1 MFHRV
6 AMCLFFS
13 LHLIANQPS
22 HFMGVGSS
30 IIDLIVQV
38 DDDFIAQHIP
48 GQKGGSVPCDPET
61 FNRVLAAMRSN
72 PKIALGGSAGNA
84 VRTMAKLGVQSTFMS
99 FVGEDLYGKRYCD
112 EMQGM
117 GIPGIVS
124 DPDFTT
130 IRILCLITPEG
141 ERTFLH
147 SHKAVGWNF
156 KPSLEHYQN
165 VKWVHFE
172 SFLLWEAPDFIEQS
186 LFLAHEAGIPVSL
199 ELSNFLVAQ
208 QFKEK
213 LLEWLGKYVDVV
225 FGNETEIRSLTGLA
239 PDDGCMQLQEICPIV
254 VVTMGGDGCLVG
266 CQGELTHIPSFS
278 AKVIDTTAAGDY
290 FTAGFIYG
298 YLHQLPLPVCAEIGH
313 RLGSSIIEHIG
324 AELPREKWEEI
335 LAFLQDGLPEK
346 ISTRS

>member
-6 AMCLFFS
+6 ALFFFLS
-13 LHLIANQPS
+13 FHLIANQPS

-30 IIDLIVQV
+30 IIDFIAQV
-38 DDDFIAQHIP
+38 DDDFIAQHVP

-61 FNRVLAAMRSN
+61 FDRVLRAMVSD
-72 PKIALGGSAGNA
+72 PKIALGGSAGNT
-84 VRTMAKLGVQSTFMS
+84 VRTMAKLGVDSTFMS
-99 FVGEDLYGKRYCD
+99 TVGEDPYGERYCD
-112 EMQGM
+112 EMQEM
-117 GIPGIVS
+117 GISGIVK
-124 DPDFTT
+124 DPDFKT

-156 KPSLEHYQN
+156 KPSLEHFQN
-165 VKWVHFE
+165 VKWAHLE

-186 LFLAHEAGIPVSL
+186 LILAQEAGIPVSL
-199 ELSNFLVAQ
+199 DLSNFLVVG

-213 LLEWLGKYVDVV
+213 ILEWLGKYVDVV
-225 FGNETEIRSLTGLA
+225 FGNETEIRSLTGLP
-239 PDDGCMQLQEICPIV
+239 PDLGCRQLQEICPIV

-266 CQGELTHIPSFS
+266 CQGELTHIPSCS

-290 FTAGFIYG
+290 FTAGFLYG
-298 YLHQLPLPVCAEIGH
+298 YLRQLPLPLCAEIGH

-324 AELPREKWEEI
+324 AELPGEKWHEI
-335 LAFLQDGLPEK
+335 HAFLQNGLRAK
-346 ISTRS
+346 ISSRI

>member
-6 AMCLFFS
+6 ALCLFFS

-30 IIDLIVQV
+30 IIDFIAQV

-61 FNRVLAAMRSN
+61 FDRVLRAMRSN
-72 PKIALGGSAGNA
+72 PKIALGGSAGNT
-84 VRTMAKLGVQSTFMS
+84 VRTMAKLGVQSNFMS

-112 EMQGM
+112 EMQEM
-117 GIPGIVS
+117 GIPGIVR

-156 KPSLEHYQN
+156 KPSPEHFQN

-172 SFLLWEAPDFIEQS
+172 SFLLWEAPDLIEQS

-199 ELSNFLVAQ
+199 DLSNFLVVG

-213 LLEWLGKYVDVV
+213 ILEWLGKYVDVV
-225 FGNETEIRSLTGLA
+225 FGNETEIRSLTGLT
-239 PDDGCMQLQEICPIV
+239 PEDGCMKLQEI
-254 VVTMGGDGCLVG
+254 
-266 CQGELTHIPSFS
+266 
-278 AKVIDTTAAGDY
+278 
-290 FTAGFIYG
+290 
-298 YLHQLPLPVCAEIGH
+298 
-313 RLGSSIIEHIG
+313 
-324 AELPREKWEEI
+324 
-335 LAFLQDGLPEK
+335 
-346 ISTRS
+346 